1 MSRLFVAVWPPPD
14 VVDGLRPAV
23 VPGEPNVRWVPPEQ
37 WHVTL
42 RFLGDA
48 DPADVA
54 DALRDAT
61 LPAAVAVLGP
71 HVSRLGRF
79 VVVVPVAG
87 LDDLAAAVTGAT
99 AALGE
104 PPDPRGFTG
113 HLTIARLKQRGACRV
128 TGTPARS
135 RFPVDEVSLVASRTG
150 ADGVIY
156 EVLER
161 FALQ

>member
-1 MSRLFVAVWPPPD
+1 VSRLFVAAWPPAD
-14 VVDGLRPAV
+14 VVDALRGVV
-23 VPGEPNVRWVPPEQ
+23 VPDEPNVRWVPPEQ

-54 DALRDAT
+54 DALRGAT
-61 LPAAVAVLGP
+61 LPAAEAELGP

-87 LDDLAAAVTGAT
+87 LDDLAAAVTAAT
-99 AALGE
+99 ASLGD

-113 HLTIARLKQRGACRV
+113 HLTIARLRRRGACRV
-128 TGTPARS
+128 TGTPARH
-135 RFPVDEVSLVASRTG
+135 RFPVREVALVSSVTTAGG
-150 ADGVIY
+150 AAYD
-156 EVLER
+156 VLDR
-161 FALQ
+161 FPLR